1 MGKNPYANLRSVKK
15 FAKSECALLSNS
27 NQTFADIYNIIF
39 QRDLIMAETSCGT
52 QITTYT
58 YAWGKEKIE
67 KLVTG
72 IWQRTNRATD
82 KFIALSAPNSVE
94 WVLLFWAVLKSGNKP
109 YLVNLMQ
116 PVELTM
122 SILQTLEVDY
132 VISVEQPADYGKQQ
146 LLYADLLAAGSDG
159 GAEPENQPVF
169 GNEIA
174 ITTSGTTLKEK
185 ICIYSGKEIAQ
196 QILNSKQALA
206 WNSDIGRS
214 YHGRIKTFAVLPLY
228 HIFGL
233 EATYLWLSFFGAT
246 LVFPE
251 NMAPET
257 LLRTIRVH
265 EVTHIFAVP
274 LLWRTIE
281 KTVLREV
288 AQRDQKTQDKFKK
301 GIKLS
306 LALQNLWPHLGEKVA
321 GKLFAEVREKVFGDS
336 VRFCISGGS
345 PIQESTL
352 ELLNAIGYELI
363 NGYGMSEIGIAAA
376 NFSQKP
382 KDRITT
388 SIGRPFSSLQFR
400 LDAQGQLQV
409 KGDSICKKVII
420 NQELIQSD
428 EWFQTGDIVTMDE
441 TGKYYIQGR
450 TSDIVINEN
459 GENLNPD
466 FAEKA
471 FDLSGAKC
479 FSVLG
484 DEKNENLMLVVQ
496 IPHDMT
502 REAKEGLLK
511 EIAFCEKKLPGVYCI
526 KKTWFTSDALM
537 DETEIKISRAKVK
550 RGIAD
555 GSIRLFST
563 VEEITAEDRT
573 NDSELKKKLRGIFAE
588 ILDVP
593 ETEITNT
600 GHFMKDLGGSSLD
613 YFALIS
619 RLGEEFEITVDF
631 ETADFSDFSYSLNDF
646 EKIIGEALEKQ

>member
-27 NQTFADIYNIIF
+27 NQTFADIYHIIF

-52 QITTYT
+52 EIKTYT
-58 YAWGKEKIE
+58 YAWGKEKISQLAIGIGE
-67 KLVTG
+67 K
-72 IWQRTNRATD
+72 TNGATD

-94 WVLLFWAVLKSGNKP
+94 WVLLFWAILKSGNKP

-116 PVELTM
+116 PVELTR
-122 SILQTLEVDY
+122 SILQTLDVDY
-132 VISVEQPADYGKQQ
+132 VISVEQPAGYGKQQ
-146 LLYADLLAAGSDG
+146 LLYADLLTTGSECAA
-159 GAEPENQPVF
+159 ETENQPAF

-196 QILNSKQALA
+196 QILNAKQALA

-257 LLRTIRVH
+257 LLRTIRLH

-274 LLWRTIE
+274 LLWRTFE

-301 GIKLS
+301 GIKIS

-352 ELLNAIGYELI
+352 ELLNAMGYALL

-376 NFSQKP
+376 NFSKKP
-382 KDRITT
+382 KDRIST
-388 SIGRPFSSLQFR
+388 SIGKNFSSLQFR
-400 LDAQGQLQV
+400 LDEHGELQV
-409 KGDSICKKVII
+409 KGDSVCKKVII
-420 NQELIQSD
+420 NQELVQSD
-428 EWFQTGDIVTMDE
+428 EWFHTGDIVTMDE

-450 TSDIVINEN
+450 ASDIVINEN

-466 FAEKA
+466 FAEKV

-479 FSVLG
+479 FSILG

-511 EIAFCEKKLPGVYCI
+511 EIASCEKKLPGVYCI

-537 DETEIKISRAKVK
+537 DEKEIKISRAKVK
-550 RGIAD
+550 QGIAQ
-555 GSIRLFST
+555 GTIRLFST
-563 VEEITAEDRT
+563 VEEITAEDT
-573 NDSELKKKLRGIFAE
+573 ANDSELKKKLRSIFAQV
-588 ILDVP
+588 LDVP

-619 RLGEEFEITVDF
+619 QLGEEFEITVDF
-631 ETADFSDFSYSLNDF
+631 ESVDLTDFSYSLNDF
-646 EKIIGEALEKQ
+646 EKIIGEALKKQ